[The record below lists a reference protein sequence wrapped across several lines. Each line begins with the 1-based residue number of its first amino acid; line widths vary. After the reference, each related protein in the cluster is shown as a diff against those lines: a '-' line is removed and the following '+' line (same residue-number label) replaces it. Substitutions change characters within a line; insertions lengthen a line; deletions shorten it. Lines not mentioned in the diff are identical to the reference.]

1 MNGSYASS
9 VGSVRNPY
17 DELLTRQQEEQQ
29 FLLSAS
35 LATSADM
42 SAEDEGE
49 PVTFGYIIAKP
60 EIRNSNSNRRVCFVY
75 TFINDTFRKGGGEDW
90 IVWGDE

>member
-1 MNGSYASS
+1 
-9 VGSVRNPY
+9 
-17 DELLTRQQEEQQ
+17 
-29 FLLSAS
+29 
-35 LATSADM
+35 M